1 MKKLINVQHIK
12 YSALS
17 AALVLSTIM
26 LSTSI
31 DEDNLIFAQMLNS
44 SENFSF
50 TIPLEELTTGQTS
63 PNDDGSNDMFTDSS
77 GSSIDNDA
85 SGTVEKE
92 FETITSEEQSDSSE
106 NSVEHVDTT
115 SEEQDNTVGSEEQDN
130 TVGSEEQDNTVTNP
144 FLEQIRNKVN
154 EALSGVTSK

>member
-12 YSALS
+12 YSAVS

-63 PNDDGSNDMFTDSS
+63 PNNDGSNYAFTDSS

-85 SGTVEKE
+85 SGAVETE
-92 FETITSEEQSDSSE
+92 FETITSEERSDTS
-106 NSVEHVDTT
+106 SVEHVDTT

-154 EALSGVTSK
+154 EALSGITSK

>member
-12 YSALS
+12 YSAVS

-63 PNDDGSNDMFTDSS
+63 PNNDGSNDAFTDSS

-85 SGTVEKE
+85 SGAVETE
-92 FETITSEEQSDSSE
+92 FETITSEERSDTS
-106 NSVEHVDTT
+106 SVEHVDTT
-115 SEEQDNTVGSEEQDN
+115 SEEQDN

-154 EALSGVTSK
+154 DALSGITSK

>member
-1 MKKLINVQHIK
+1 MKKLINVQRIK

-63 PNDDGSNDMFTDSS
+63 PNNDGSNDAFTDSS

-115 SEEQDNTVGSEEQDN
+115 SDEQDNTVGSEEQDN
-130 TVGSEEQDNTVTNP
+130 KVTNP
-144 FLEQIRNKVN
+144 FLEQIRNKVD

>member
-12 YSALS
+12 YSAVS

-63 PNDDGSNDMFTDSS
+63 PNNDGSNDAFTDSS

-85 SGTVEKE
+85 SGAVETE
-92 FETITSEEQSDSSE
+92 FETITSEERSDTS
-106 NSVEHVDTT
+106 SVEHVDTT
-115 SEEQDNTVGSEEQDN
+115 SEEQDN

-154 EALSGVTSK
+154 EALSGITSK

>member
-1 MKKLINVQHIK
+1 
-12 YSALS
+12 
-17 AALVLSTIM
+17 M

-63 PNDDGSNDMFTDSS
+63 PNNDGSNDALTDSS

-85 SGTVEKE
+85 SGAVETE
-92 FETITSEEQSDSSE
+92 FETITSEERSDTS
-106 NSVEHVDTT
+106 SVEHVDTT
-115 SEEQDNTVGSEEQDN
+115 SEEQDN

-154 EALSGVTSK
+154 EALSGITSK

>member
-1 MKKLINVQHIK
+1 M
-12 YSALS
+12 
-17 AALVLSTIM
+17 M
-26 LSTSI
+26 
-31 DEDNLIFAQMLNS
+31 D
-44 SENFSF
+44 
-50 TIPLEELTTGQTS
+50 
-63 PNDDGSNDMFTDSS
+63 SNDAFTDSS

-92 FETITSEEQSDSSE
+92 FETIISEERSDTSE

-115 SEEQDNTVGSEEQDN
+115 SEEQDN

-154 EALSGVTSK
+154 EALSGITNK